1 MFGIRQHLHLRTQV
15 YAPCSPAVRPVPKS
29 RSAKR
34 QRSGSI
40 SEVNFTFEGHKQ
52 SRSRG
57 SRILSEELAAGDVS
71 LVYVAHRLH
80 RHWDRT
86 STLRKVLQTQWHVVS
101 HASQVFVVGV
111 IQPDG
116 TVHGGTGW
124 SVELARRWNK
134 QAWVF
139 DQTHEAWYRWT
150 GREWSKGVPVIETP
164 TFAGTGTRFLNEAG
178 KRHS

>member
-1 MFGIRQHLHLRTQV
+1 M
-15 YAPCSPAVRPVPKS
+15 
-29 RSAKR
+29 
-34 QRSGSI
+34 
-40 SEVNFTFEGHKQ
+40 
-52 SRSRG
+52 
-57 SRILSEELAAGDVS
+57 
-71 LVYVAHRLH
+71 
-80 RHWDRT
+80 
-86 STLRKVLQTQWHVVS
+86 
-101 HASQVFVVGV
+101 VGV

-150 GREWSKGVPVIETP
+150 GREWSKGIPVIETP

-178 KRHS
+178 KNAIRELFERSFGLPG